1 MSLRQVPFS
10 QLLQD
15 RSVFGIFDDVFQK
28 GTWLD
33 VSVLLAS
40 ESCID
45 DAYRDG
51 SIPKETL
58 DEIVTRLESSEQQP
72 DTADL

>member
-10 QLLQD
+10 QLLQN
-15 RSVFGIFDDVFQK
+15 RSIFGIFDDVFQK

-45 DAYRDG
+45 DAYRDV

>member
-10 QLLQD
+10 QLLQN
-15 RSVFGIFDDVFQK
+15 RSIFGIFDDVFQK

-40 ESCID
+40 KSCID

-58 DEIVTRLESSEQQP
+58 DEIVSRLESSEQQP